1 MVSSGMAGYPTKD
14 RICIFPYVMGKGV
27 MAACQTGSIDVAVLE
42 GIDADRSDQCG
53 YHRYCD
59 NGIRRKRWV

>member
-1 MVSSGMAGYPTKD
+1 MVSSGLAGYPAKD
-14 RICIFPYVMGKGV
+14 RICIFPYVVGEGV
-27 MAACQTGSIDVAVLE
+27 MAACQTGSIDVVVLE

-53 YHRYCD
+53 CYRYCD